1 MFSDFCKNAGA
12 SAGTFKTSE
21 CAVKRFIFFYMNFC
35 HNLFPSFAI
44 GLELRTIL
52 FFVHKCNI
60 NIIYSKVPDVK
71 YKITTI
77 FINFILIT

>member
-1 MFSDFCKNAGA
+1 
-12 SAGTFKTSE
+12 
-21 CAVKRFIFFYMNFC
+21 MNFC

-60 NIIYSKVPDVK
+60 NIIYSKVAGVK
-71 YKITTI
+71 YNFAYI

>member
-1 MFSDFCKNAGA
+1 
-12 SAGTFKTSE
+12 
-21 CAVKRFIFFYMNFC
+21 MNFC

-60 NIIYSKVPDVK
+60 NIIYLKVAGVK
-71 YKITTI
+71 YKFRYI